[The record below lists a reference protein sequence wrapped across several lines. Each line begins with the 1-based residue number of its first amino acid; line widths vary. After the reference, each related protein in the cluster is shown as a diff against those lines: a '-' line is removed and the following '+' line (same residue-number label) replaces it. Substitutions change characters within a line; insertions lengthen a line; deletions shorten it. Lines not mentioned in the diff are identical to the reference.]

1 MPTPFR
7 VSSCLFIN
15 STPKVLQKVLLQLP
29 SSVSTAPFWCS
40 NNTQVKQHPKGCYKT
55 YYCNS
60 PLVFPLH
67 LCGVATT
74 PKLNSTPRVLQK
86 VLLQLPSGVSTA
98 LFWCSNNTQVKQH
111 PKGVAKV
118 LLQLPSSVSTAPF
131 GVITTP
137 KLLPSILM
145 VLFNC
150 KNIDIG
156 ICNKIISL
164 STYSH
169 FY

>member
-1 MPTPFR
+1 MPKPFR
-7 VSSCLFIN
+7 VSSCLFKN
-15 STPKVLQKVLLQLP
+15 STPRVLQKVLLQLP
-29 SSVSTAPFWCS
+29 SSVFTAPLWCS
-40 NNTQVKQHPKGCYKT
+40 NNTQVKQHPKGCYKKC
-55 YYCNS
+55 YCNP

-67 LCGVATT
+67 LCGVTTT

-86 VLLQLPSGVSTA
+86 VLLQLPS
-98 LFWCSNNTQVKQH
+98 
-111 PKGVAKV
+111 
-118 LLQLPSSVSTAPF
+118 SVSTAPF
-131 GVITTP
+131 CVITTS

-145 VLFNC
+145 ALFNC
-150 KNIDIG
+150 RNIDIG

>member
-1 MPTPFR
+1 M
-7 VSSCLFIN
+7 SSCLFKN
-15 STPKVLQKVLLQLP
+15 STPRVLQKVLLQLP
-29 SSVSTAPFWCS
+29 SSVSIAPFWCS
-40 NNTQVKQHPKGCYKT
+40 NNTQVKQHPKGCYKKR
-55 YYCNS
+55 YCNS

-67 LCGVATT
+67 LCGVVTTPKLNSTSGCCKKCYCNSPLVFPLHPFGVVTT

-86 VLLQLPSGVSTA
+86 VLLL
-98 LFWCSNNTQVKQH
+98 
-111 PKGVAKV
+111 
-118 LLQLPSSVSTAPF
+118 LPSSVSTAPF

-137 KLLPSILM
+137 KVLPSILM
-145 VLFNC
+145 ALFNR

-164 STYSH
+164 SIYSH